1 MCCHQAGIIA
11 HKKEAAAAGLRE
23 MREDLNRTSQ
33 ELEQKREIVSS
44 VEGAEVLKG
53 EDVSVLC
60 KCVCVRAWVHVCVC
74 ACVYACV
81 CVRACRHVCVCVCV
95 CMHVCVYECAHMCV
109 WDGWGGHVGV
119 HVVNRHTHVVN
130 RLQSWCRKNQFLM
143 FLVDTH
149 IIPVFSVQKK
159 IISTFLVSVHTTIVN
174 LWC

>member
-60 KCVCVRAWVHVCVC
+60 KCVFVRAYMHVCVC
-74 ACVYACV
+74 MRACV
-81 CVRACRHVCVCVCV
+81 HVCVCV
-95 CMHVCVYECAHMCV
+95 CMHMCVCMHACVCIYVCVHECAHMCV
-109 WDGWGGHVGV
+109 WDSRGHVGGPCSQQTYPCGQRTTEFAQKESV
-119 HVVNRHTHVVN
+119 P
-130 RLQSWCRKNQFLM
+130 
-143 FLVDTH
+143 D
-149 IIPVFSVQKK
+149 VFG
-159 IISTFLVSVHTTIVN
+159 
-174 LWC
+174 

>member
-60 KCVCVRAWVHVCVC
+60 KCACVFVRACMHV
-74 ACVYACV
+74 CV
-81 CVRACRHVCVCVCV
+81 CVRACMCVCVCACICVYACMRVCACMCV
-95 CMHVCVYECAHMCV
+95 CMNVRICVCGMA
-109 WDGWGGHVGV
+109 GG
-119 HVVNRHTHVVN
+119 
-130 RLQSWCRKNQFLM
+130 
-143 FLVDTH
+143 
-149 IIPVFSVQKK
+149 
-159 IISTFLVSVHTTIVN
+159 VSGSM
-174 LWC
+174 